1 MRSDRKKYYSD
12 HDERIRVGQKYT
24 GRYKRIKNY
33 NGVIVTFDF
42 FEGVLARIIKYLT
55 NSSKEKMITEK
66 KSHILFWADFDDAII
81 EKS

>member
-1 MRSDRKKYYSD
+1 M
-12 HDERIRVGQKYT
+12 
-24 GRYKRIKNY
+24 
-33 NGVIVTFDF
+33 TFDF

-81 EKS
+81 EKIVNKLKLDDYFIEIMSEPVEILSEKICRKFMRSF